1 VVSFVQSESR
11 LTPLP
16 RKRAAGTLAT
26 SGLPCCS
33 PPRLF
38 KRDFIGYPQV
48 SLSRVKTRPLLVTF
62 IWCWGRAVAAVL
74 GGVAEGLTLVAA
86 AAASARAE
94 AVADRRDPWLEQLLT
109 LQQMSFLL
117 EMASA

>member
-1 VVSFVQSESR
+1 
-11 LTPLP
+11 
-16 RKRAAGTLAT
+16 
-26 SGLPCCS
+26 
-33 PPRLF
+33 
-38 KRDFIGYPQV
+38 
-48 SLSRVKTRPLLVTF
+48 
-62 IWCWGRAVAAVL
+62 VAAVL

-109 LQQMSFLL
+109 LHQMSFLL